1 MGGYEEQILDG
12 KSWNI
17 EGPLEGKDKTLLVLK
32 HTQYGNGQPTEY
44 EIYVTKYLLVWKKTR
59 AASGN
64 IWNNVF

>member
-32 HTQYGNGQPTEY
+32 HTQYGNGQPTE
-44 EIYVTKYLLVWKKTR
+44 
-59 AASGN
+59 
-64 IWNNVF
+64 